1 MVQKHSWMLL
11 LQVLLWQLFLA
22 KSSTDELLHLADQ
35 SSILA
40 SYVVTIVGGSAYIQS
55 GDHISAALILLFAHY
70 SVSALLMDGWLAGKI
85 IPNRIRVCYI

>member
-1 MVQKHSWMLL
+1 MLL

-55 GDHISAALILLFAHY
+55 GDFCSFNPAICSLF
-70 SVSALLMDGWLAGKI
+70 SIRFTNGWLTGWENYSKQDKSVLYLELSCSAK
-85 IPNRIRVCYI
+85 